1 MNVDL
6 FLDPLADPEPIE
18 ELLTTVPDE
27 QMKRRAFVRRWLEVQ
42 RERKELDANLYDVL
56 SEEKEAE
63 RSGRRKVH

>member
-56 SEEKEAE
+56 SEAKEAE
-63 RSGRRKVH
+63 RSGRREVH